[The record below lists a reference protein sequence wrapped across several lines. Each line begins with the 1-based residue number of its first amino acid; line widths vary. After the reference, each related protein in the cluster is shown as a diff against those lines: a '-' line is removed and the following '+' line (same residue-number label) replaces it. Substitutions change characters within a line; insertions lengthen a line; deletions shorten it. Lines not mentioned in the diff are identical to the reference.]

1 MNMQEVNV
9 EIIRMLE
16 RTDVLDVLDT
26 KIGNGDWRDGL
37 RTCTE
42 AEG

>member
-1 MNMQEVNV
+1 M
-9 EIIRMLE
+9 
-16 RTDVLDVLDT
+16 RTDVLGCVRHI